1 MRDERNPTVE
11 IIVKLIPFAILLG
24 GLYIV
29 VTWIDENI
37 GIEKF
42 FLYFFSYEI
51 ISTVF
56 IFIGLKKHYKK
67 NNVEKTP
74 NVEDIF
80 SLFLLRE
87 IFDENDSVIDIPRF
101 RLISLCYVLPLF
113 ILLITI
119 YIHVNGSGTAALIF
133 LLVFIFVIIASIALF
148 RRKITKN
155 SQYDDYY
162 QESDN
167 DYYEESYENKK
178 GGTVNSNLMKNYYN
192 QLGIS
197 ESHTNEEIKKAY
209 RQLSKEYHPD
219 KNKEKSAQM
228 LFQNINKAYEAIKKF
243 RKF

>member
-113 ILLITI
+113 ILLITL

-178 GGTVNSNLMKNYYN
+178 GGTVN
-192 QLGIS
+192 
-197 ESHTNEEIKKAY
+197 
-209 RQLSKEYHPD
+209 
-219 KNKEKSAQM
+219 
-228 LFQNINKAYEAIKKF
+228 
-243 RKF
+243 

>member
-67 NNVEKTP
+67 INVDKTP
-74 NVEDIF
+74 NLEDVF

-87 IFDENDSVIDIPRF
+87 IYDENDYVIDIPRF
-101 RLISLCYVLPLF
+101 RLISLCYVLPLI
-113 ILLITI
+113 ILLITL
-119 YIHVNGSGTAALIF
+119 YIHVNGSGIAALIF
-133 LLVFIFVIIASIALF
+133 LLVFIFLIIGSIALF

-155 SQYDDYY
+155 SQYDD
-162 QESDN
+162 S
-167 DYYEESYENKK
+167 YEESYENKE
-178 GGTVNSNLMKNYYN
+178 GETVDSNIMKNYYN
-192 QLGIS
+192 QLRIS

-209 RQLSKEYHPD
+209 KQLSKQYHPD
-219 KNKEKSAQM
+219 KNKEESAQM
-228 LFQNINKAYEAIKKF
+228 LFQNINNAYEAIKKF